1 MADLLEVRRDPA
13 GIEKDLET
21 LDQLIADA
29 EAHGLARVVERM
41 RIRRET
47 LAKLLEDAR
56 AREAPRCC
64 ATCRHDLGGGW
75 GNCRIN
81 LEAECADGFF
91 EAWEPR

>member
-1 MADLLEVRRDPA
+1 MSDLWEVRRDPA
-13 GIEKDLET
+13 AIEKDLEQ
-21 LDQLIADA
+21 LDALIADC
-29 EAHGLARVVERM
+29 EAHGPERMLDRM
-41 RIRRET
+41 RIRRGT
-47 LAKLLEDAR
+47 LKKLLEDAR

-81 LEAECADGFF
+81 LEAECADGLF